1 MDIQEKID
9 TPIQRQKPRFQ
20 LMNVFWIVLGPGL
33 LAMIGDNDA
42 GGVLSYVITGAQF
55 GIGFFIPFIL
65 LLGPLT
71 YTVQE
76 MVMRLCVVTQRSFT
90 ALISERFGSFWA
102 KFSLGTLFVNNILS
116 LITEFIGMSAG
127 LSSLGIPFVA
137 SDLLSLVIV
146 FALAIFGNYWTKERL
161 ALFLGMLNV
170 VFLVV
175 SFMTHPS
182 FTKIEGAF
190 THWSVRPRLP

>member
-9 TPIQRQKPRFQ
+9 APTQRRKTHFQ

-90 ALISERFGSFWA
+90 TLISERFGTF
-102 KFSLGTLFVNNILS
+102 
-116 LITEFIGMSAG
+116 
-127 LSSLGIPFVA
+127 
-137 SDLLSLVIV
+137 
-146 FALAIFGNYWTKERL
+146 
-161 ALFLGMLNV
+161 
-170 VFLVV
+170 
-175 SFMTHPS
+175 
-182 FTKIEGAF
+182 
-190 THWSVRPRLP
+190 